1 MKKFLRMVLV
11 IIASTL
17 MAFGLAVTPARA
29 AVHPEVHAV
38 ENANGSYI
46 VVDATK
52 SDANLQTPM
61 VNSKFIV
68 ESSGGTWAWA
78 QESTYY
84 PQKMNTYEV
93 SGHLAGWLKWRIVDT
108 RDPSIVI
115 AAGTIDGRFPEER
128 VVDVYS
134 ADGYY
139 EVNGRQWMT
148 WCEPYSQTERCHTDI
163 WATQAQEVAP
173 GIYANVNGWVF
184 NNLTYLP
191 STRSLWA
198 NNPLGGYG
206 EYGYEG
212 SWTAEDGRQWR
223 VQCDTSLSGRGG
235 CRADIKTTVIEHS
248 SGSFRQVDKWL
259 FNNLVRFD

>member
-1 MKKFLRMVLV
+1 MRMMSVVITSVLAV
-11 IIASTL
+11 L
-17 MAFGLAVTPARA
+17 GLAVSPANA
-29 AVHPEVHAV
+29 AVHPTVYAA

-52 SDANLQTPM
+52 SDANLQTPT

-68 ESSGGTWAWA
+68 EASGGTWAWA
-78 QESTYY
+78 QEFTYY
-84 PQKMNTYEV
+84 PQNVNTYEV
-93 SGHLAGWLKWRIVDT
+93 SGHLAGWLTWRIVDT

-115 AAGTIDGRFPEER
+115 AAGSIDGRFPEER

-148 WCEPYSQTERCHTDI
+148 ECEPYSQTERCRTDI
-163 WATQAQEVAP
+163 WATQAKEVAP
-173 GIYANVNGWVF
+173 SAYANVNGWVF

-191 STRSLWA
+191 SSRSLWS
-198 NNPLGGYG
+198 NNPLGGNG
-206 EYGYEG
+206 QYGYEG
-212 SWTAEDGRQWR
+212 SWTAGDGRQWR

-235 CRADIKTTVIEHS
+235 CRADIRATVIEY
-248 SGSFRQVDKWL
+248 SGGGFRQVDKWL
-259 FNNLVRFD
+259 FNNIVRFS